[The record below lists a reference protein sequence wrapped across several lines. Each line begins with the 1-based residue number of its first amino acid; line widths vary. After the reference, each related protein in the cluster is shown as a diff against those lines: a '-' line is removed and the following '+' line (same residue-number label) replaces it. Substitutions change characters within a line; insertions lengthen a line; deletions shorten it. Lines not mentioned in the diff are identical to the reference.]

1 MYDIACTF
9 DKYLKARIDQDV
21 YKRMTF
27 SVSIFHMYGHEY
39 KCRNLYS
46 PRKTSGIGLTDG
58 EGSERNWSK
67 SRYPPFRSECSI
79 ERHMVPSIRP
89 SSVPARRQHLTSV
102 FFAMGEMQRLHY
114 SNALPRR
121 LLNARLVV
129 QKSWDDLQKL
139 LAKTGLL
146 REELEEQ
153 AASMHKYYSTYE
165 DQLNSIHYE
174 DDICELLMCKE
185 AIMVELSKWLG
196 SDAPPPGPNY
206 EYRLRQSIAAI
217 VKGRIPPDQLH
228 ADKMEEKLED
238 LLDRA
243 GLKYTDWIDEN
254 GKSTERYIKARHR
267 YSYRE
272 LKILKSQMFTVWM
285 NYKYELEALHHIVK
299 GTYPILNYSDREV
312 AKQPNK

>member
-1 MYDIACTF
+1 
-9 DKYLKARIDQDV
+9 
-21 YKRMTF
+21 
-27 SVSIFHMYGHEY
+27 
-39 KCRNLYS
+39 
-46 PRKTSGIGLTDG
+46 
-58 EGSERNWSK
+58 
-67 SRYPPFRSECSI
+67 
-79 ERHMVPSIRP
+79 
-89 SSVPARRQHLTSV
+89 
-102 FFAMGEMQRLHY
+102 
-114 SNALPRR
+114 
-121 LLNARLVV
+121 
-129 QKSWDDLQKL
+129 